1 MIRKYFTEF
10 PSSYYTVFDDHS
22 WIYCKL
28 AFICQNNFKTFWIF
42 DNIKQNPVS
51 YTTKFMFILHISG
64 PFHLNGCPLRRINQ
78 IYTIATKT
86 KLDISGVKLPERLND
101 KYFNRKQ
108 LKKPRH
114 TEGEIFDTKKEVCS
128 LM

>member
-1 MIRKYFTEF
+1 MIILEYIASWLSFVKIILKQFEF
-10 PSSYYTVFDDHS
+10 LITLNRTQCHTQP
-22 WIYCKL
+22 
-28 AFICQNNFKTFWIF
+28 
-42 DNIKQNPVS
+42 
-51 YTTKFMFILHISG
+51 KFMFILHISG

-128 LM
+128 LL

>member
-1 MIRKYFTEF
+1 MIILEYIASWLSFVKIISKHFEF
-10 PSSYYTVFDDHS
+10 LITLKRTQCHTQP
-22 WIYCKL
+22 
-28 AFICQNNFKTFWIF
+28 
-42 DNIKQNPVS
+42 
-51 YTTKFMFILHISG
+51 KFMFILHISG

-114 TEGEIFDTKKEVCS
+114 TEGEIFDTKKEACS
-128 LM
+128 LL

>member
-1 MIRKYFTEF
+1 
-10 PSSYYTVFDDHS
+10 
-22 WIYCKL
+22 
-28 AFICQNNFKTFWIF
+28 
-42 DNIKQNPVS
+42 
-51 YTTKFMFILHISG
+51 MFILHISG

-128 LM
+128 LL

>member
-1 MIRKYFTEF
+1 MLMSIR
-10 PSSYYTVFDDHS
+10 
-22 WIYCKL
+22 L
-28 AFICQNNFKTFWIF
+28 
-42 DNIKQNPVS
+42 
-51 YTTKFMFILHISG
+51 LSG

-114 TEGEIFDTKKEVCS
+114 TEGEIFDTKKEVGG
-128 LM
+128 